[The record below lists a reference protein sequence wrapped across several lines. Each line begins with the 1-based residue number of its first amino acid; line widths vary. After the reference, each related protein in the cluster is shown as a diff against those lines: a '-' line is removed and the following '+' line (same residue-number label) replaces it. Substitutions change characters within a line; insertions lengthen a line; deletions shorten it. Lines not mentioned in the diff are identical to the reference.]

1 MQPCFP
7 ESVRKKTKTK
17 TKTKTQQRASAPRLP
32 YLSAVVQYQ
41 EKQLPH
47 SLILGIHNYWAQEY
61 FYKYPPTPIPP
72 TTQILTL
79 ESTESAEIVT
89 A

>member
-7 ESVRKKTKTK
+7 ESVRGKKKK
-17 TKTKTQQRASAPRLP
+17 KKKQQQRASAPRLP
-32 YLSAVVQYQ
+32 YFSAVVQYQ

-47 SLILGIHNYWAQEY
+47 SLILDIHNYWAQEY
-61 FYKYPPTPIPP
+61 FYKYQPTPTPP

>member
-1 MQPCFP
+1 MFP
-7 ESVRKKTKTK
+7 RISKKKK
-17 TKTKTQQRASAPRLP
+17 NKKQKTKTQQRASAPRLP
-32 YLSAVVQYQ
+32 YLSAVVQHQ